1 MYGKWFL
8 FTFGIGILVLLAIA
22 LIAAPWVPIIAVAI
36 ALVIGAAIWLRQ
48 GTKRTQQLGSEHEA
62 AAEDR
67 RQAGQPAR
75 PSATA
80 APHSGEG

>member
-8 FTFGIGILVLLAIA
+8 FVFGFGIIVLLVIA
-22 LIAAPWVPIIAVAI
+22 LLAAPWVPILAAAI
-36 ALVIGAAIWLRQ
+36 ALVIGGAIWVRQ
-48 GTKRTQQLGSEHEA
+48 GTKRTREVGSEHA
-62 AAEDR
+62 AAASDR
-67 RQAGQPAR
+67 REAGQPAR

>member
-8 FTFGIGILVLLAIA
+8 SVFGFGILVLLVIA
-22 LIAAPWVPIIAVAI
+22 LLAAPWVPILAVAI
-36 ALVIGAAIWLRQ
+36 ALVIGGAIWMRQ
-48 GTKRTQQLGSEHEA
+48 GTKRTQQLGSEHA
-62 AAEDR
+62 AAARDR
-67 RQAGQPAR
+67 REAGQPAR